1 MAAMNKREILA
12 AALAQMKAQHA
23 AALTSAEATRA
34 GAVHEEAKPENDKDT
49 RALEASYLARGQ
61 AMRVEELGET
71 IERLRFLPLKDY
83 DGGVPVGL
91 GALVTLEHETE
102 QRRVLL
108 VPVGGGLSLPSCEG
122 EVALLSPAAPLGR
135 ALVGAVEGDEVEL
148 RVAGRPR
155 IFELVRVR

>member
-61 AMRVEELGET
+61 AMRVEELGES
-71 IERLRFLPLKDY
+71 IERLRFLALRDY
-83 DGGVPVGL
+83 GPDDAIGL
-91 GALVTLEHETE
+91 GALVTLEDESGE
-102 QRRVLL
+102 RRVFL
-108 VPVGGGLSLPSCEG
+108 VPVGGGLSVETPEG
-122 EVALLSPAAPLGR
+122 AVQLLSPAAPLGR
-135 ALVGAVEGDEVEL
+135 ALVDAHEGDEIEVRAGGRMRLVEI
-148 RVAGRPR
+148 RS
-155 IFELVRVR
+155 VR